1 MSTLLFFWLFFF
13 LILNGSTLQPL
24 YLSTLLPYYNFS
36 LLPLYFANLPPLIPF
51 TLLPCHPFTLPFF
64 SSTDLLINPVALPFY
79 SPIDASSLI
88 PLFFWTCTLL
98 LFCFLAVRSFYPSII
113 VLCPLIF
120 LPVHFSMLLFSTS
133 TSF

>member
-1 MSTLLFFWLFFF
+1 MSTLLFFWPFFF

-88 PLFFWTCTLL
+88 PLFFGPVPFYCSVFSPFDRFTLL
-98 LFCFLAVRSFYPSII
+98 SLYCA
-113 VLCPLIF
+113 
-120 LPVHFSMLLFSTS
+120 H
-133 TSF
+133 